1 MPANQSGYLNQP
13 PYQPPTRLL
22 ILLAAS
28 LLAIM
33 GLAGGLL
40 FAFSTA
46 VAGWQ
51 APFSSR
57 LLAAIASDPVG
68 QPFRLPQASRV
79 RLIVVAE
86 AAIPAIRADA
96 AHLGLSYASLG
107 YRPGRWG
114 GDSFAAVLFSGA
126 DLSSAGGRLAASP
139 VLPLKAVGPLA
150 ASPLLSYTLATDQQ
164 PTFGVEGS
172 TTVLVALPSPMDCPL
187 WAGLG
192 DPPTATLLLAGPQVY
207 PGSYPAASLI
217 DIAPTLAVMLGK
229 PIPDLAVGHILWQ
242 ALSYP
247 ANGQQVAGGQYNLA
261 SQRLRLA
268 AAIRRTLDQPAM
280 PLDAQLQAS
289 LRTAGQAYAAGDYT
303 TTISLSSSV
312 LGRADAALAASQ
324 QDAARNAL
332 YARAILPISLLLL
345 TGPLLWRWRSRWLGY
360 YLPLAVSLLLLEWL
374 VVGGL
379 ARAPELGLRQPFG
392 NLWHSLLAALAA
404 QVAVAI
410 AVALLHERV
419 QRGPRFFGS
428 TYLPGP
434 GQLLVWQLR
443 QPRSARPL
451 LWLGCYR
458 LGLLL
463 CAGQAILCT
472 LLFAGY
478 GWAAAYPAPD
488 RLGSLALAYSLA
500 LLGCTAALNLFLSP
514 LLASALH
521 RFLPA
526 DRRIP
531 ATAEG

>member
-22 ILLAAS
+22 LLLAAS
-28 LLAIM
+28 LLAVM

-46 VAGWQ
+46 VQGWQ

-57 LLAAIASDPVG
+57 LQAAIASDPVW
-68 QPFRLPQASRV
+68 QPLRLPQASRV

-86 AAIPAIRADA
+86 AAIPAIRTDA
-96 AHLGLSYASLG
+96 ARRGVSYASLA
-107 YRPGRWG
+107 YRPGGWG

-126 DLSSAGGRLAASP
+126 DLSSAGGRLAASA
-139 VLPLKAVGPLA
+139 VLPLKATGPLA

-172 TTVLVALPSPMDCPL
+172 TVLLALPPPMDGPL
-187 WAGLG
+187 WAALG
-192 DPPTATLLLAGPQVY
+192 SPPTATLLLVGPQVY
-207 PGSYPAASLI
+207 PGSYATASLI
-217 DIAPTLAVMLGK
+217 DLAPTLAVMLGK

-247 ANGQQVAGGQYNLA
+247 ANGRQVASGQYNLA

-268 AAIRRTLDQPAM
+268 AATRRTLDQPAM
-280 PLDAQLQAS
+280 PLDSQLQAS

-312 LGRADAALAASQ
+312 LARADDDLAASQ

-332 YARAILPISLLLL
+332 YGRAVLPISLLLL

-360 YLPLAVSLLLLEWL
+360 YLPLALSLLLLEWL
-374 VVGGL
+374 VVGLL

-392 NLWHSLLAALAA
+392 DLGHSLLAALAA
-404 QVAVAI
+404 QVAVAV

-488 RLGSLALAYSLA
+488 RLGTLALAYGLA

-521 RFLPA
+521 HFLPA
-526 DRRIP
+526 NRRIP